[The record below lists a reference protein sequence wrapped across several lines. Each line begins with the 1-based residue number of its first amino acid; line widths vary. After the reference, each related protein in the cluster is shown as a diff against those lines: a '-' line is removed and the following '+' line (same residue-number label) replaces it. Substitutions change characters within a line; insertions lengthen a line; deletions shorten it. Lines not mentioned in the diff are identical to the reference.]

1 MVNLRFKWTGNRK
14 ATTTGVWGRISVLA
28 LSLVCVVACQ
38 QATREVPAQEDAGTT
53 QAVSSAE
60 HKVEAPVHEVPAGEG
75 VFARSP
81 AAGKSGEDRT
91 QKFTAIKTGRK
102 NLLLATNAERGFGF
116 AFPTGTVIPG
126 NVRDFTLKLDGVRPE
141 FLQITQYRG
150 VAAPT
155 PHPLDPPD
163 DTNTA
168 WIPTRAIPID
178 VQEYEDFIDI
188 HLEAPLQPG
197 FYVLHDDSLMRAR
210 HNEDVTFYH
219 PFRVMASGSVSP
231 WDVDSERCFAD
242 LVPRLSGGKAL
253 SREVRERLQAC
264 ATAQRLSWKLHLD
277 DRTDHSAMRMLYL
290 ARFLAPDDAV
300 VQRQLNAATTKPQN
314 EIELEI
320 YRVAQEDQIERLDA
334 IYAQLQGGGEPDEA
348 TMRAAVRFIRPESQD
363 VGLRSLLWIPFWR
376 VAPGDEALGRLFD
389 AVVEGRDWRA
399 ELVEW
404 LGALQV
410 RDLTETVQ
418 SNRKLS
424 EWYKEY
430 APQIPKRFVHRANA
444 LVPREPSGRVAVGP
458 ARFEGVSD
466 AEIPSWNAALSHL
479 REAVLACARE
489 AQLPRGATFVLDL
502 PLNGPQLQGVTRGV
516 IKDPVDTERVV
527 PAITPAAVACILAT
541 KFPSI
546 PSLETTQRVKVA
558 LTFDEENTR

>member
-1 MVNLRFKWTGNRK
+1 MVNLYFKWTGNRK
-14 ATTTGVWGRISVLA
+14 AATTGVWGRISVLA

-75 VFARSP
+75 VFARSL
-81 AAGKSGEDRT
+81 AAGKRGEDRT

-376 VAPGDEALGRLFD
+376 VAPGPEALGRLFD
-389 AVVEGRDWRA
+389 AGVAGRNSSNGWGHCRCVISPKPCSQIANCPNGTRNMRRRFPNGLCIVPMRLCLASRPAASRLGRRVLRACPTPKFPLGMPRCRTFAKRCWRVRAKRSCREGRR
-399 ELVEW
+399 
-404 LGALQV
+404 
-410 RDLTETVQ
+410 
-418 SNRKLS
+418 LS
-424 EWYKEY
+424 STF
-430 APQIPKRFVHRANA
+430 RSTDRN
-444 LVPREPSGRVAVGP
+444 S
-458 ARFEGVSD
+458 
-466 AEIPSWNAALSHL
+466 
-479 REAVLACARE
+479 
-489 AQLPRGATFVLDL
+489 RG
-502 PLNGPQLQGVTRGV
+502 
-516 IKDPVDTERVV
+516 
-527 PAITPAAVACILAT
+527 
-541 KFPSI
+541 
-546 PSLETTQRVKVA
+546 
-558 LTFDEENTR
+558 